1 MRPASPTPYRSP
13 HWPPGLPATLHR
25 PATSLFYNVEV
36 AARRYPDKTALQT
49 FGNAVRYG
57 ELHAAIETLAGY
69 LQQACGVAPG
79 DRVLLFSQNCPQ
91 FIVAYYAIVRAEAV
105 VVPAN
110 PMWLTAELAH
120 VVADSGPKVAVVA
133 SELYEQLRPLHGEAL
148 RHAIVYDYADMV
160 STQGEQAGPPVPAWL
175 LERRPLAPAPAGG
188 VLAPWAEAMGA
199 DLRPRPHLAT
209 ADTLCML
216 AYTSG
221 TTGKPKGCMHTHGTL
236 MSAAVGSQVWRGSTP
251 ETVFLSVAPMFHLL
265 GMQNGIHAPL
275 YLGATIVLLPRWDR
289 ALAADL
295 IERYRVSSWGAAPA
309 MLVDFF
315 SQPGLDQRDLSS
327 LAYLGG
333 GGAAM
338 PEAVSAMLLERFGL
352 PYVEAYGLTE
362 TAAFLLSNP
371 RHRAKRECLGIA
383 TFGVDARVIDPHTLA
398 ELPQGELGEIV
409 THGEQVMLG
418 YWNDPGADAEAFV
431 HLDGKRF
438 LRTGDLGYMDEDG
451 YFFMRDRLKRMI
463 NASGFKVWP
472 AEVENMLYAHP
483 AIHEACVI
491 AARDPKRG
499 ETVKAVVALKP
510 SARGTP
516 DAAPERI
523 IAWCR
528 ERMAAYKVPRIVTLV
543 DALPKSATGKIQWRL
558 LQERENEACGGVATA
573 QHGEPQGGECAAWPR
588 SPA

>member
-1 MRPASPTPYRSP
+1 
-13 HWPPGLPATLHR
+13 
-25 PATSLFYNVEV
+25 
-36 AARRYPDKTALQT
+36 
-49 FGNAVRYG
+49 
-57 ELHAAIETLAGY
+57 
-69 LQQACGVAPG
+69 
-79 DRVLLFSQNCPQ
+79 
-91 FIVAYYAIVRAEAV
+91 
-105 VVPAN
+105 
-110 PMWLTAELAH
+110 
-120 VVADSGPKVAVVA
+120 
-133 SELYEQLRPLHGEAL
+133 
-148 RHAIVYDYADMV
+148 
-160 STQGEQAGPPVPAWL
+160 
-175 LERRPLAPAPAGG
+175 
-188 VLAPWAEAMGA
+188 
-199 DLRPRPHLAT
+199 
-209 ADTLCML
+209 
-216 AYTSG
+216 
-221 TTGKPKGCMHTHGTL
+221 
-236 MSAAVGSQVWRGSTP
+236 MSN
-251 ETVFLSVAPMFHLL
+251 SVA
-265 GMQNGIHAPL
+265 GMQWYGVRQDSVALAVLPFFHVTGMQGGMNGPL
-275 YLGATIVLLPRWDR
+275 FAGSNIVLLPRWDR

-315 SQPGLDQRDLSS
+315 SQPGIEQRDLSS

-338 PEAVSAMLLERFGL
+338 PEAVAAMLLDRFGL

-409 THGEQVMLG
+409 THGAQVMLG

-431 HLDGKRF
+431 ELDGKRF
-438 LRTGDLGYMDEDG
+438 LRTGDLGYRDDEG
-451 YFFMRDRLKRMI
+451 YFYMRDRLKRMI

-472 AEVENMLYAHP
+472 AEVENLLYAHP

-510 SARGTP
+510 AARGAA
-516 DAAPERI
+516 DATPERI

-528 ERMAAYKVPRIVTLV
+528 ERMAAYKVPRIVALV

-558 LQERENEACGGVATA
+558 LQERENEAGDSPEAGRHGG
-573 QHGEPQGGECAAWPR
+573 PQSAERAA
-588 SPA
+588 

>member
-1 MRPASPTPYRSP
+1 MRPASPPYRSP
-13 HWPPGLPATLHR
+13 HWPPGLPPTLHC
-25 PATSLFYNVEV
+25 PATSLCYNVEV
-36 AARRYPDKTALQT
+36 AARRYPGKVALQT
-49 FGNAVRYG
+49 FGNALRYG

-69 LQQACGVAPG
+69 LQEACGVAPG

-91 FIVAYYAIVRAEAV
+91 FIVAYYAILRAEAV

-110 PMWLTAELAH
+110 PMWLTGELAH
-120 VVADSGPKVAVVA
+120 VVADAAPTVAFAA
-133 SELYEQLRPLHGEAL
+133 SELYEQLRPLHAGPL
-148 RHAIVYDYADMV
+148 RHVIVHDYAGMV
-160 STQGEQAGPPVPAWL
+160 GESRERGPDAAPPVPDWL
-175 LERRPLAPAPAGG
+175 LERRPLPAAPAGA
-188 VLAPWAEAMGA
+188 VLSAWDDAMAAG
-199 DLRPRPHLAT
+199 LRPRPHEAN

-236 MSAAVGSQVWRGSTP
+236 MSAAVGSQVWRGSTA
-251 ETVFLSVAPMFHLL
+251 ETVSFSVAPMFHLL

-295 IERYRVSSWGAAPA
+295 IERYRVASWGAAPA

-315 SQPGLDQRDLSS
+315 SQPGIEQRDLSS

-338 PEAVSAMLLERFGL
+338 PEAVASMLLARFGL

-383 TFGVDARVIDPHTLA
+383 TFGVDARVIDPHTLE

-409 THGEQVMLG
+409 THGAQVMLG
-418 YWNDPGADAEAFV
+418 YWNDPAADAEAFV
-431 HLDGKRF
+431 TLDGKRF
-438 LRTGDLGYMDEDG
+438 LRTGDLGYMDEEG
-451 YFFMRDRLKRMI
+451 YFYMRDRLKRMI

-472 AEVENMLYAHP
+472 AEVENLLYGHP

-510 SARGTP
+510 AARGTP
-516 DAAPERI
+516 EAEPERI
-523 IAWCR
+523 MAWCR

-558 LQERENEACGGVATA
+558 LQERENEAGHGAPTDGGTQGA
-573 QHGEPQGGECAAWPR
+573 QRAA
-588 SPA
+588 